1 MKKIAPILIACLGFS
16 LAATAQT
23 SGKAKNKSEKNNS
36 NVITTPSGL
45 QYEILQKGTG
55 KMPVK
60 GGKVSVHYTGKLT
73 NDTVFDSSIKRGQPI
88 SFKLGVGQ
96 VIKGWDEGIAL
107 LHVGEKARFTIPSN
121 LGYGERAVG
130 SIPANSTLIFDVELV
145 DAQDPFVAVPYDVKG
160 LDTLTTAS
168 GLKYLMVKKNPEG
181 TQAKSGMKVT
191 VHYTGYLLD
200 GKMFDSSLERGQP
213 IEFGLGQGQVIAGWD
228 EGIALLK
235 TGEKARLV
243 IPYQQAYG
251 ESGRPPII
259 PAKATL
265 VFDVELLMAE

>member
-1 MKKIAPILIACLGFS
+1 MKKVAPILIACLGFS
-16 LAATAQT
+16 FAAIAQKG
-23 SGKAKNKSEKNNS
+23 GKTKNKSEKNNT

-107 LHVGEKARFTIPSN
+107 LHVGDKARFTIPSN

-145 DAQDPFVAVPYDVKG
+145 DAQDPFVPVPYDVKG

-213 IEFGLGQGQVIAGWD
+213 IEFGLGQGQVISGWD